1 MFAAAWGHCC
11 SSTVG
16 LDRLFP
22 MVMRVS
28 DDQQS
33 APSYPLCRVA
43 AAQSCSVQ
51 AFLFLLVL
59 ALVLTEYKNKNKTE
73 SAFCRFTKST
83 SLFVIYKI
91 GFYAFVIVIVG
102 KPHLTV

>member
-1 MFAAAWGHCC
+1 MFAAAWGQC

-22 MVMRVS
+22 MVMRIS

-33 APSYPLCRVA
+33 APLYSLCHVA
-43 AAQSCSVQ
+43 AAQSCAVQ
-51 AFLFLLVL
+51 AFLFFFLL
-59 ALVLTEYKNKNKTE
+59 ALVLTEYKNKNITE
-73 SAFCRFTKST
+73 SAFCGLTKST

-91 GFYAFVIVIVG
+91 AFYAFVIVIVR